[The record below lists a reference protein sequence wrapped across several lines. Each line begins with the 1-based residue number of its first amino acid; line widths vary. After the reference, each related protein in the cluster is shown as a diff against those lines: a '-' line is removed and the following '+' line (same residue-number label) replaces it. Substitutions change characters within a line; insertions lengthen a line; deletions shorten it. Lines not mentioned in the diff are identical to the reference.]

1 MKKILTE
8 IQDGTFASKWI
19 NENKVGRSHFNACR
33 RIESEHE
40 LETVGRELRKLYSWN
55 QED

>member
-1 MKKILTE
+1 MKTILTE
-8 IQDGTFASKWI
+8 FQDGTFASKWI
-19 NENKVGRSHFNACR
+19 NEKKVGRSHFNACR